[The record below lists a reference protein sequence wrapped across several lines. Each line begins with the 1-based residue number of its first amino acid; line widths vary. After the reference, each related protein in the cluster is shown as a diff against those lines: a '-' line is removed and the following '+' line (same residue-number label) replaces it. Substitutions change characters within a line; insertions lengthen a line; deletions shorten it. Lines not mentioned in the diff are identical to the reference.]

1 MSAPS
6 TPAEDADKGRHYAF
20 IKDTLSDPFKNASV
34 RRGQSLAAA
43 KLKIEPWYATA
54 ADAHHDKLKAANLKA
69 WTSQNQVDE
78 HLKDLQ
84 DVHSFAAPLLQ
95 KKLKDEYGVEDDVKT
110 TYLRLYMPKELPWYA
125 RENLPGFSSRTVSLL
140 DAALHNFAKSEQAH
154 ANSQYITHPDERQ
167 HFDVVPIKDK
177 MSIQQFQTL
186 CRELDIGALY
196 KQHLDSHLLSDEPVV
211 KAVLEQKVVTSQ
223 KDALAVAAQLALT
236 TGNLQYDAYKLI
248 LALIEGKPELL
259 LNGKTMGC
267 GGLSMM
273 ATELTGIMLVA
284 PMKLDAKGIGRIIV
298 YVPHDPDHPLKEY
311 ESPNAFM
318 TELARQLREDKVGA
332 STQQSYRQFFS
343 QFVDHQQRGHFFA
356 ELESR
361 LFETKHHTKDDPTDQ
376 RPTWRKEP
384 RTNPHLQ
391 FERLSVPV
399 DYWKHAYQQQLN
411 KILNDARVIAVSTA
425 DTDTKERWAWWDN
438 FKKIVSDI
446 FNVAL
451 LVATP
456 FVPGLGELMMAYTV
470 YQLTSDVIEG
480 LVDLAEG
487 LGQQAAE
494 HVFSVVTD
502 VIQLVAFKAGTDIGE
517 LFRLKVSQLVEGMK
531 PVKLADGRK
540 TLWHPDLEPYQQKNL
555 TLATDA
561 RPDEQGLHRHADQN
575 ILRLEG
581 KLYAV
586 EKASKQPTSRTHRVK
601 HPSRPNAYWPKVEH
615 NGSGAWVHEAENPA
629 NWEGATLM
637 QRLGHSVDRFE
648 TIELEHIRISS
659 GTQEDALRRMYVENA
674 PTPPLLADTI
684 KRFRAYDEVKLASAN
699 IRTGRAIDATSVWFE
714 PILTGLPGWPA
725 ERAVKVY
732 EKADLTGS
740 SRTYGNANAT
750 AADTLSISIADI
762 TSGQLPDRTVAFLN
776 DAELA
781 TLLGRDAPAAERVQ
795 LLRNL
800 LADTV
805 EERQGEISLRIYQA
819 TERSDKAQ
827 VHLLKQT
834 FPDIPLALT
843 EKVLSNAK
851 SDELKIMNDENRLPL
866 RMKTQA
872 RELDFEA
879 GAARAYDGF
888 YRDQSVVPDTERLA
902 LKTLRL
908 YTDTFADLR
917 IETRDGTHDGTLRCG
932 VGAEN
937 ASTVRRLIRN
947 EHGLYE
953 VLDGDNKQ
961 LHKAGDFYEAILRS
975 LPEEKRAQLGYQHG
989 QGSLLKLWI
998 MELSAPAGERRTL
1011 LAEPPVRPAASIE
1024 TLTLLRGPMLSKAP
1038 KTPEGRIRNLYPQ
1051 LSDVE
1056 VERFVEA
1063 LRAKGDLEQ
1072 GIKVLEEELDGLRA
1086 TLNAWEENQFPDGDS
1101 DDSSALDDR
1110 FDFLQNGGSF
1120 IKERLLDCFQRK
1132 SQGFEGGDNHPDG
1145 GYTLNLSSDLLG
1157 PDLDRWWEDLRDY
1170 PAMEKYLDQISTLHL
1185 DNARFTPDTEGLL
1198 SDFANLR
1205 KLSIVSSGLTE
1216 VPPGIGKMHA
1226 LESLSLTDNNI
1237 RLTADSADPWKD
1249 LSRLKTLRL
1258 DGNPLSHPPD
1268 VSALPNLTV
1277 LRLANTGLE
1286 DWPAGLVSDSAGA
1299 KRRPRDFYLDLRDC
1313 PIKNLP
1319 EVTAGSDQAF
1329 IVARARM
1336 STTALSAADKIRF
1349 GDYRESV
1356 GLAREQ
1362 VFLPA
1367 AADEIRH
1374 WPQAPDDQRSVF
1386 SPSAKYTL
1394 DREEFWQDLMAE
1406 PGSGDFFKVIRQQR
1420 QTADFQ
1426 NAEARRQLTSRVW
1439 QMIEAAAL
1447 DTELRQELFER
1458 AREPQTCADAGAQR
1472 FNNMGLRVLV
1482 ARAPIESANAVQLE
1496 STLVKLARG
1505 AARLEIVGDIAREE
1519 IISQRKA
1526 HQADPLKNP
1535 PDDIV
1540 VHLAFET
1547 GLGERLD
1554 LPWHSDRQL
1563 YRPRS
1568 GVTDAKIDTA
1578 FETVIDREKG
1588 DGLANRMLG
1597 LVEVPFWDHYLR
1609 TIYPAEFAEN
1619 YRVFEQK
1626 LEWLEDLR
1634 DAQKEWATTK
1644 NVKDLGPLKR
1654 KMEDLA
1660 GKLNVAQSEV
1670 FSGEEMSK
1678 ENYDHRVSELGYQRD
1693 DLARRLTREALARA
1707 GL

>member
-20 IKDTLSDPFKNASV
+20 IKNTVSDPFKNASV
-34 RRGQSLAAA
+34 RRGQSLATS
-43 KLKIEPWYATA
+43 KLKIEPWYTTA
-54 ADAHHDKLKAANLKA
+54 ADAHHDTLKAANLKA

-84 DVHSFAAPLLQ
+84 DVYSFAAPLLQ
-95 KKLKDEYGVEDDVKT
+95 KKLKDQFGVEDDVKA
-110 TYLRLYMPKELPWYA
+110 TYLRIYMPKELPWYA
-125 RENLPGFSSRTVSLL
+125 RENLQGFSSRTVSLL
-140 DAALHNFAKSEQAH
+140 NAALHNFAKSEQAH
-154 ANSQYITHPDERQ
+154 GDSQYITRPDERQ
-167 HFDVVPIKDK
+167 HFDVLPIKEK

-186 CRELDIGALY
+186 CRELDIGELY
-196 KQHLDSHLLSDEPVV
+196 KQHLNSHLLSDEPVA

-236 TGNLQYDAYKLI
+236 TGDLQYDAYKLI
-248 LALIEGKPELL
+248 LALIEGKSGLL

-273 ATELTGIMLVA
+273 ATELTGLMLVA

-311 ESPNAFM
+311 ESPDAFM
-318 TELARQLREDKVGA
+318 TELARQLREDKPGA
-332 STQQSYRQFFS
+332 STQQTYRQFFS

-356 ELESR
+356 DLESR
-361 LFETKHHTKDDPTDQ
+361 LFETTHHTKDDATDQ
-376 RPTWRKEP
+376 RPAWRKEP
-384 RTNPHLQ
+384 RANPHLQ
-391 FERLSVPV
+391 FERSLVPV

-494 HVFSVVTD
+494 HVVSVVTD

-517 LFRLKVSQLVEGMK
+517 LFRIKVSQLVEGMK
-531 PVKLADGRK
+531 PVRLADGKK
-540 TLWHPDLEPYQQKNL
+540 TLWHPDLEPYQQENL
-555 TLATDA
+555 TLATDS
-561 RPDEQGLHRHADQN
+561 RPDEKGLHQHADQN
-575 ILRLEG
+575 ILPLDG
-581 KLYAV
+581 NLYAV
-586 EKASKQPTSRTHRVK
+586 EPTSTAPNSRTHRIK
-601 HPSRPNAYWPKVEH
+601 HPSRPNAYAPRVEH
-615 NGSGAWVHEAENPA
+615 NGSGVWVHEAENPA

-637 QRLGHSVDRFE
+637 QRLGHSVGRFKNV
-648 TIELEHIRISS
+648 ELEQIRISS
-659 GTQEDALRRMYVENA
+659 GTQEDTLRRMYVENA
-674 PTPPLLADTI
+674 PTPPVLADTI
-684 KRFRAYDEVKLASAN
+684 KRFTAYDEVKLASAN
-699 IRTGRAIDATSVWFE
+699 IRAGRAIDPASVWFE

-725 ERAVKVY
+725 ERALKVY
-732 EKADLTGS
+732 ERADLTGS
-740 SRTYGNANAT
+740 SRTYGNADAMEG
-750 AADTLSISIADI
+750 DTLSISIADI
-762 TSGQLPDRTVAFLN
+762 TSGQLPERTVAFLN
-776 DAELA
+776 ESELT
-781 TLLGRDAPAAERVQ
+781 TLLGRDAPDAERVQ

-800 LADTV
+800 LAETV
-805 EERQGEISLRIYQA
+805 DGRRGEISQRVYEA
-819 TERSDKAQ
+819 TERSNKAS
-827 VHLLKQT
+827 VRLLKQT
-834 FPDIPLALT
+834 FPDLPLALS
-843 EKVLSNAK
+843 EKVLNDAK
-851 SDELKIMNDENRLPL
+851 PDELEIMDDENRLPL
-866 RMKTQA
+866 RIKTQA

-888 YRDQSVVPDTERLA
+888 YRDQRVVPDTERLA
-902 LKTLRL
+902 LNTLKL
-908 YTDTFADLR
+908 HSDTFADLR
-917 IETRDGTHDGTLRCG
+917 IETRDGTHDGTLRCS
-932 VGAEN
+932 VGAEE
-937 ASTVRRLIRN
+937 ASTVRRLIRD
-947 EHGLYE
+947 EKGQYE
-953 VLDGDNKQ
+953 VLDADNKQ
-961 LHKAGDFYEAILRS
+961 IHKAGDFYEAILRS
-975 LPEEKRAQLGYQHG
+975 LPEDKSAQLGYQQG

-998 MELSAPAGERRTL
+998 MERCAPASERRTM
-1011 LAEPPVRPAASIE
+1011 LAEPPVRPVAGIE
-1024 TLTLLRGPMLSKAP
+1024 TLNLVRGPMLSKAP
-1038 KTPEGRIRNLYPQ
+1038 RTPEGRIRNLYPQ
-1051 LSDVE
+1051 LSELE
-1056 VERFVEA
+1056 VDRFVEA

-1072 GIKVLEEELDGLRA
+1072 GIKGLEDQLEDLRA
-1086 TLNAWEENQFPDGDS
+1086 TLGAWEENQLPDEDS
-1101 DDSSALDDR
+1101 DSFEDR
-1110 FDFLQNGGSF
+1110 YDFLQNGGSF
-1120 IKERLLDCFQRK
+1120 IKDRLLDCFQRK
-1132 SQGFEGGDNHPDG
+1132 SQGFEAGDNHPDG

-1157 PDLDRWWEDLRDY
+1157 PNLDNWWEDLQEY
-1170 PAMEKYLDQISTLHL
+1170 PAMKKHLDQVSTLHL
-1185 DNARFTPDTEGLL
+1185 DNARFTPDAEGLL
-1198 SDFANLR
+1198 SDFPNLR

-1216 VPPGIGKMHA
+1216 VPPAISKMSA

-1237 RLTADSADPWKD
+1237 RLTADSAAPWKD
-1249 LSRLKTLRL
+1249 LNRLKTLRL

-1268 VSALPNLTV
+1268 IGALPDLSV

-1286 DWPAGLVSDSAGA
+1286 DWPSGLFSDNAGKKS
-1299 KRRPRDFYLDLRDC
+1299 RPREFYLDLRDC

-1319 EVTAGSDQAF
+1319 DVTPGSDQAF
-1329 IVARARM
+1329 IVARTRM
-1336 STTALSAADKIRF
+1336 STTALSADDKIRF
-1349 GDYRESV
+1349 GDYRESL
-1356 GLAREQ
+1356 GFAREQ
-1362 VFLPA
+1362 IFATDV
-1367 AADEIRH
+1367 ADEVRH
-1374 WPQAPDDQRSVF
+1374 WPQASDDELSVF

-1394 DREEFWQDLMAE
+1394 DRDELWQDLKAE
-1406 PGSGDFFKVIRQQR
+1406 PGSDAFFKVIAQQR
-1420 QTADFQ
+1420 NTADFR
-1426 NAEARRQLTSRVW
+1426 NTEARRQLTSRVW

-1447 DTELRQELFER
+1447 DSELRKELFER

-1482 ARAPIESANAVQLE
+1482 ARAPVESATAAQLD

-1526 HQADPLKNP
+1526 HEADPLKNP

-1554 LPWHSDRQL
+1554 LPWHSERQL

-1578 FETVIDREKG
+1578 FETVTDREKG
-1588 DGLANRMLG
+1588 DGLVNRMLG
-1597 LVEVPFWDHYLR
+1597 LSEVPFWDQYLR
-1609 TIYPAEFAEN
+1609 NTYPAEFAEN
-1619 YRVFEQK
+1619 YQVFEQK

-1634 DAQKEWATTK
+1634 VAQKEWATTK
-1644 NVKDLGPLKR
+1644 NVKDLGPLQR

-1660 GKLNVAQSEV
+1660 GKLNIAEIEV
-1670 FSGEEMSK
+1670 FSGEEMSTADY
-1678 ENYDHRVSELGYQRD
+1678 EHRVAELGYQRD